1 MAISEQRNNSIYAL
15 NRLLKDVISNP
26 GEWIDNTDLIASFK
40 AQGKLSKWSD
50 AKLGIIPGALN
61 TLKTTAE
68 DLLDDG
74 FAGLDRKRINALLAI
89 EREISKNSRPKS
101 GSKLQ
106 LEEKIKE
113 QASQVTLLEQRNM
126 TLTYF
131 IKELQTLAVKYASQG
146 NSVAYRA
153 KCQREL
159 QIIQAK
165 LSFTGEYDLILERL
179 DNVE

>member
-1 MAISEQRNNSIYAL
+1 MSVSEQRNKSIYAL
-15 NRLLKDVISNP
+15 NRLLKDVIRNP
-26 GEWIDNTDLIASFK
+26 GEWIVNTDLIASLK

-50 AKLGIIPGALN
+50 ADLGIIPSALN

-74 FAGLDRKRINALLAI
+74 FAGLDRKRVKALLAI
-89 EREISKNSRPKS
+89 EREINKKSRPKS

-113 QASQVTLLEQRNM
+113 LASQVTLLEQRNM
-126 TLTYF
+126 TFTYF
-131 IKELQTLAVKYASQG
+131 IKELQALAIKHASQG
-146 NSVAYRA
+146 NSELYRA

-159 QIIQAK
+159 QNIQAK
-165 LSFTGEYDLILERL
+165 LSFTGECDLILEQP